1 MSRYNYN
8 CAVEIYYIIDNQV
21 GNKVYISIYGMK
33 ITDVLDQEN
42 IDKLLAQIDREYQE
56 WFDYVVNKRNQYR
69 DRVIRWNKQAK
80 DPNKININMIANA
93 EDVLIASSYTD
104 WLTVNFASADGWVS
118 ADKADNLNYMA
129 EFDNSDQDY
138 QQLYYQKEQDRY
150 FFWVG
155 IRYRYGWDD
164 VKKMPKFMVIN
175 PLSWIPDPIPTQ
187 MGSFDGSWYR
197 FHWFEF
203 TTSIVDLIADWSYD
217 KEQLDKVVW
226 AYFSPETQQ
235 NWVAYASA
243 YNYVMPTCCDDLKTN
258 FSLDVYHHFTN
269 FDGKKYVVTLTNA
282 RRTVL
287 RIKELKPVLEEEKK
301 NPNMIE
307 FPIVLNYWKPRRN
320 DPFGESICDK
330 LDDKQIAKTILFN
343 LNIIKAK
350 KEALGWDFIWNSR
363 LIKNKDDIL
372 KPTTNG
378 RNIFVDTM
386 ENLQNVGMELPRS
399 QIKADSINM
408 ITALE
413 NEAMHD
419 TNIDSL
425 QQGIVSGGRTTAT
438 ESQIAQAN
446 SNIIWLLNN
455 KINAWGD
462 KRFWFERWKGYQE
475 NFSEVDEKSVVIVSN
490 FEIKSFPIKK
500 DDFFT
505 KQMPHIIL
513 WTKADLQSKNE
524 KEQIFRDK
532 YLWMVLNNPTT
543 PDVSKRI
550 AQRMCFRCNWKTP
563 NEINVL
569 VPLENDETVAINFV
583 DMLNLNQV
591 PKSLFQYPKEYL
603 RTFWVYFQKAENTK
617 AKDVVLQALRNA
629 MVRLPLQ
636 QQVNPQFT
644 EMANSSSNIAMS
656 QAMQNA
662 DKTITS
668 RQDLIP
674 WQWSATAASII

>member
-1 MSRYNYN
+1 
-8 CAVEIYYIIDNQV
+8 
-21 GNKVYISIYGMK
+21 MK
-33 ITDVLDQEN
+33 ISDVLSQEDR
-42 IDKLLAQIDREYQE
+42 DKLLAQIDREYQE

-104 WLTVNFASADGWVS
+104 WLTVNFASADGRMS
-118 ADKADNLNYMA
+118 ADKADNLNYLA
-129 EFDNSDQDY
+129 EFDNEDQEY
-138 QQLYYQKEQDRY
+138 QQMYYQKEQDRY

-175 PLSWIPDPIPTQ
+175 PLSWIPDPIPSQTWA
-187 MGSFDGSWYR
+187 FDGSGYR

-203 TTSIVDLIADWSYD
+203 TTTIMDLIADGSYD
-217 KEQLDKVVW
+217 KEQLDTVVW
-226 AYFSPETQQ
+226 SYFSPETQQ

-269 FDGKKYVVTLTNA
+269 FNGKKYIVTLTNW

-287 RIKELKPVLEEEKK
+287 RIKEIEPVLKEEKK
-301 NPNMIE
+301 NPSMIQ
-307 FPIVLNYWKPRRN
+307 FPIILNYWKPRRN

-350 KEALGWDFIWNSR
+350 KEALWWDFIWNSR
-363 LIKNKDDIL
+363 LIKNREDIL

-378 RNIFVDTM
+378 RNIFVDTV
-386 ENLQNVGMELPRS
+386 EPLSNVGMELPRS

-408 ITALE
+408 ISALE

-425 QQGIVSGGRTTAT
+425 QQGIVSGWRTTAT

-455 KINAWGD
+455 KVNAWGD
-462 KRFWFERWKGYQE
+462 KRFWFEWWKGYQE
-475 NFSEVDEKSVVIVSN
+475 NFSEVDEKSAVIISN
-490 FEIKSFPIKK
+490 FEVKSLTLKK

-505 KQMPHIIL
+505 RNIPHIIL
-513 WTKADLQSKNE
+513 ATKADLQSKNE
-524 KEQIFRDK
+524 KEQIFWDK
-532 YLWMVLNNPTT
+532 YLWMMLNNPST

-550 AQRMCFRCNWKTP
+550 AQRMCYRCNGKTP

-569 VPLENDETVAINFV
+569 VPLENDETVAMQFV
-583 DMLNLNQV
+583 DMINLNIV
-591 PKSLFQYPKEYL
+591 PQSMFKYPREYL

-617 AKDVVLQALRNA
+617 AKDVVLQAIRNA
-629 MVRLPLQ
+629 MVNMPLQ
-636 QQVNPQFT
+636 QAQNPQFT

-656 QAMQNA
+656 QAMQKA
-662 DKTITS
+662 DKTVTS

-674 WQWSATAASII
+674 WQWSATASSII

>member
-1 MSRYNYN
+1 
-8 CAVEIYYIIDNQV
+8 
-21 GNKVYISIYGMK
+21 MK
-33 ITDVLDQEN
+33 ISDVLSQDDR
-42 IDKLLAQIDREYQE
+42 DKLLAQIDREYQA

-69 DRVIRWNKQAK
+69 DRVIRWDKQAK
-80 DPNKININMIANA
+80 DPNKININMVANA
-93 EDVLIASSYTD
+93 IDTLIASSYTD
-104 WLTVNFASADGWVS
+104 WLTVNFASADGWMS

-129 EFDNSDQDY
+129 EFDNNDQDY

-175 PLSWIPDPIPTQ
+175 PLSWIPDPIPSQTWA
-187 MGSFDGSWYR
+187 FDWSGYR

-203 TTSIVDLIADWSYD
+203 TTTIMDLIADGSYD
-217 KEQLDKVVW
+217 KEALDTLVW
-226 AYFSPETQQ
+226 GYFSPETQQ

-243 YNYVMPTCCDDLKTN
+243 YNYVMPTTCDELKTN

-269 FDGKKYVVTLTNA
+269 FNDKKYVVTLANWRKTPI
-282 RRTVL
+282 
-287 RIKELKPVLEEEKK
+287 RIKELEPVLKEEKK
-301 NPNMIE
+301 NPTMIQ
-307 FPIVLNYWKPRRN
+307 FPIILNYWKPRRN
-320 DPFGESICDK
+320 DPFGESVCDK

-350 KEALGWDFIWNSR
+350 KEALGGDFIWNSR
-363 LIKNKDDIL
+363 LIKNREDIL

-378 RNIFVDTM
+378 RNIFVDTV
-386 ENLQNVGMELPRS
+386 EPLGNVGMELPRS

-455 KINAWGD
+455 KVNAWGD

-475 NFSEVDEKSVVIVSN
+475 NFSEVDEKKAVIVSN
-490 FEIKSFPIKK
+490 FEVKSLTLKK
-500 DDFFT
+500 DEFFT
-505 KQMPHIIL
+505 RNIPHIIL
-513 WTKADLQSKNE
+513 ATKADLQSKNE
-524 KEQIFRDK
+524 KEQIFWDK
-532 YLWMVLNNPTT
+532 YLWMMLNNPST
-543 PDVSKRI
+543 PEVSKRI
-550 AQRMCFRCNWKTP
+550 AQRMCYRCNGKTP

-569 VPLENDETVAINFV
+569 VPLENDETVALQFV
-583 DMLNLNQV
+583 DMLNLDVV
-591 PKSLFQYPKEYL
+591 PQSLFKYPREYL

-617 AKDVVLQALRNA
+617 AKEVVLMAIRNA
-629 MVRLPLQ
+629 MVNMPLQ
-636 QQVNPQFT
+636 QAQNPQFA

-656 QAMQNA
+656 QAMQSA
-662 DKTITS
+662 DKNIVS

-674 WQWSATAASII
+674 WQWSATASSII

>member
-1 MSRYNYN
+1 
-8 CAVEIYYIIDNQV
+8 
-21 GNKVYISIYGMK
+21 MK
-33 ITDVLDQEN
+33 ISDVLSQEDR
-42 IDKLLAQIDREYQE
+42 DKLLAQIDREYQS

-69 DRVIRWNKQAK
+69 DRVIRWDKQAK
-80 DPNKININMIANA
+80 DPNKININMVANA
-93 EDVLIASSYTD
+93 IDTLIASSYTD
-104 WLTVNFASADGWVS
+104 WLTVNFASADGWMS

-129 EFDNSDQDY
+129 EFDNNEQDY

-150 FFWVG
+150 FFWVW

-164 VKKMPKFMVIN
+164 VRKMPKFMVIN
-175 PLSWIPDPIPTQ
+175 PLSWIPDPIPSQTWA
-187 MGSFDGSWYR
+187 FDGTWYR
-197 FHWFEF
+197 FHGFEF
-203 TTSIVDLIADWSYD
+203 TTTMMDLIADGSYD
-217 KEQLDKVVW
+217 KEQLDTVVW
-226 AYFSPETQQ
+226 QYFSPETQQ

-243 YNYVMPTCCDDLKTN
+243 YNYVIPTCCDELKTN

-282 RRTVL
+282 RKTVL
-287 RIKELKPVLEEEKK
+287 RIKELEPILDEEQK

-307 FPIVLNYWKPRRN
+307 FPIILNYWKPRRN
-320 DPFGESICDK
+320 DPFGESVCDK

-350 KEALGWDFIWNSR
+350 KEALGGDFIWNSR
-363 LIKNKDDIL
+363 LIKNRDDIL

-408 ITALE
+408 ISALE

-455 KINAWGD
+455 KVNAWGD
-462 KRFWFERWKGYQE
+462 KRFWFEWWKWYQE
-475 NFSEVDEKSVVIVSN
+475 NFSEVDEKKAVIVSN
-490 FEIKSFPIKK
+490 FEIKSLTLKK

-505 KQMPHIIL
+505 KQIPHIIL

-532 YLWMVLNNPTT
+532 YLWMMLNNPST

-550 AQRMCFRCNWKTP
+550 AQRMCYRCNGKTP

-569 VPLENDETVAINFV
+569 VPLENDETVAMEFV
-583 DMLNLNQV
+583 NMLNLNHV
-591 PKSLFQYPKEYL
+591 PHSIFQYPKEYL

-617 AKDVVLQALRNA
+617 AKEVVLQAIRNA
-629 MVRLPLQ
+629 MVNMPLAQ
-636 QQVNPQFT
+636 TPNPQFT

-656 QAMQNA
+656 QAMQSA
-662 DKTITS
+662 DKNIVS

-674 WQWSATAASII
+674 WQWSATASSII

>member
-1 MSRYNYN
+1 MG
-8 CAVEIYYIIDNQV
+8 EIKFIFPLFY
-21 GNKVYISIYGMK
+21 MK
-33 ITDVLDQEN
+33 INEILNQEDL
-42 IDKLLAQIDREYQE
+42 DKLLTQIDREYQE
-56 WFDYVVNKRNQYR
+56 GFNYVVNKRNQYR
-69 DRVIRWNKQAK
+69 DRVIRWNKQSK
-80 DPNKININMIANA
+80 DINKININMIANA
-93 EDVLIASSYTD
+93 TDTLIASSYTD
-104 WLTVNFASADGWVS
+104 WLTVNFASADWWVS

-129 EFDNSDQDY
+129 EFDNNEQDY

-150 FFWVG
+150 FFWVW

-164 VKKMPKFMVIN
+164 VRKMPKFLVIN
-175 PLSWIPDPIPTQ
+175 PLSWIPDPIPSQ
-187 MGSFDGSWYR
+187 LGNFDGSWYR

-203 TTSIVDLIADWSYD
+203 TTSIMDLMADESYD
-217 KEQLDKVVW
+217 REQLDKVVGS
-226 AYFSPETQQ
+226 YFSPENKQ
-235 NWVAYASA
+235 NWVAYAAA
-243 YNYVMPTCCDDLKTN
+243 YNYVMPSSCDDLKTN

-269 FDGKKYVVTLTNA
+269 FNGKKYIITLTNA

-287 RIKELKPVLEEEKK
+287 RVKELKPILEEEKK

-307 FPIVLNYWKPRRN
+307 FPIILNYRKPRRN

-350 KEALGWDFIWNSR
+350 KEALWGDFIWNSR

-372 KPTTNG
+372 KPTTNW
-378 RNIFVDTM
+378 RNIFVDTV
-386 ENLQNVGMELPRS
+386 ENLQNVGMEIPRS

-408 ITALE
+408 IQALD
-413 NEAMHD
+413 NEAMLD
-419 TNIDSL
+419 TNIDTL
-425 QQGIVSGGRTTAT
+425 QQGIVSWGRTTAT

-446 SNIIWLLNN
+446 SNIIGLLNN
-455 KINAWGD
+455 KINAWWD
-462 KRFWFERWKGYQE
+462 KRFWFEWWKGYQE
-475 NFSEVDEKSVVIVSN
+475 NFSSVDKKSVVLVSN
-490 FEIKSFPIKK
+490 FEIKSFELGK

-505 KQMPHIIL
+505 KQIPHIIL

-532 YLWMVLNNPTT
+532 YLWMVLNNPSV

-569 VPLENDETVAINFV
+569 VPLENDETVALGFV
-583 DMLNLNQV
+583 EMVNMWEV
-591 PKSLFQYPKEYL
+591 PHSIFSYPKEYL
-603 RTFWVYFQKAENTK
+603 RTFWVYIQKAENNK
-617 AKDVVLQALRNA
+617 AKDVVLQALRRA
-629 MVRLPLQ
+629 MINLPLQ
-636 QQVNPQFT
+636 SSVNPAFT

-656 QAMQNA
+656 QAMQWA
-662 DKTITS
+662 DKKITS

-674 WQWSATAASII
+674 WQWSATASSII

>member
-1 MSRYNYN
+1 
-8 CAVEIYYIIDNQV
+8 V

-129 EFDNSDQDY
+129 EFDNNDQDY

-269 FDGKKYVVTLTNA
+269 FDGKKYIVTLTNA

-307 FPIVLNYWKPRRN
+307 FPIILNYWKPRRN

-350 KEALGWDFIWNSR
+350 KEALGGDFIWNSR

-386 ENLQNVGMELPRS
+386 ENLSNVGMELPRS

-475 NFSEVDEKSVVIVSN
+475 NFSEIDEKSVVIVSN
-490 FEIKSFPIKK
+490 FEVKSFPIKK

-569 VPLENDETVAINFV
+569 VPMENDETVAINFV
-583 DMLNLNQV
+583 EMLNLNQV
-591 PKSLFQYPKEYL
+591 PKSMFQYPKEYL

-636 QQVNPQFT
+636 QQAVNPAFT

-656 QAMQNA
+656 QAMQSA
-662 DKTITS
+662 DKNITS

-674 WQWSATAASII
+674 WQSSATAASII

>member
-1 MSRYNYN
+1 
-8 CAVEIYYIIDNQV
+8 
-21 GNKVYISIYGMK
+21 MK
-33 ITDVLDQEN
+33 ISDVLSQEDR
-42 IDKLLAQIDREYQE
+42 DKLLAQIDMEYQQ
-56 WFDYVVNKRNQYR
+56 WYDYVVNKRNQYR

-93 EDVLIASSYTD
+93 IDTLIASSYTD
-104 WLTVNFASADGWVS
+104 WLTVNFASADGWMS

-129 EFDNSDQDY
+129 EFDNNDQDY

-150 FFWVG
+150 FFGVW

-175 PLSWIPDPIPTQ
+175 PLSWIPDPIPSQTWA
-187 MGSFDGSWYR
+187 FDGSWYR
-197 FHWFEF
+197 YHWFEF
-203 TTSIVDLIADWSYD
+203 TTTIMDLIADGSYD
-217 KEQLDKVVW
+217 KEQLDKIVW
-226 AYFSPETQQ
+226 GYFSPDKMQDW
-235 NWVAYASA
+235 NAYATA

-269 FDGKKYVVTLTNA
+269 FDGKKYVVSLANDRKTLI
-282 RRTVL
+282 
-287 RIKELKPVLEEEKK
+287 RIKELEPVLKEEKK
-301 NPNMIE
+301 NPNMIN
-307 FPIVLNYWKPRRN
+307 FPIILNYWKPRRN
-320 DPFGESICDK
+320 DPFGESVCDK

-378 RNIFVDTM
+378 RNIFVDTQ
-386 ENLQNVGMELPRS
+386 ENLQNVWMELPRS

-408 ITALE
+408 ITSLE

-446 SNIIWLLNN
+446 SNIIGLLNN
-455 KINAWGD
+455 KVNAWGD

-475 NFSEVDEKSVVIVSN
+475 NFSEVDEKNGVIVSN
-490 FEIKSFPIKK
+490 FETKSFTLSK

-505 KQMPHIIL
+505 KQIPHIIL
-513 WTKADLQSKNE
+513 STRADLQSKNE
-524 KEQIFRDK
+524 KEQIFWDK
-532 YLWMVLNNPTT
+532 YLGMMLNNPDT
-543 PDVSKRI
+543 PPVSKRI
-550 AQRMCFRCNWKTP
+550 AQRMCYRCNWKTP

-569 VPLENDETVAINFV
+569 VPLENDETVAMQFV
-583 DMLNLNQV
+583 DMINLDVV
-591 PKSLFQYPKEYL
+591 PKSLFKYPKEYL
-603 RTFWVYFQKAENTK
+603 RTFWVYFQKAEKTK
-617 AKDVVLQALRNA
+617 AKDVVLQAIRNA
-629 MVRLPLQ
+629 MVNMPLQ
-636 QQVNPQFT
+636 QLQSPQFT

-656 QAMQNA
+656 QAMQSA
-662 DKTITS
+662 DKNIVS

-674 WQWSATAASII
+674 WQWSATTASII

>member
-1 MSRYNYN
+1 MG
-8 CAVEIYYIIDNQV
+8 EIKFIFPLFY
-21 GNKVYISIYGMK
+21 MK
-33 ITDVLDQEN
+33 INEILNQEDL
-42 IDKLLAQIDREYQE
+42 DKLLTQIDREYQE
-56 WFDYVVNKRNQYR
+56 GFNYVVNKRNQYR
-69 DRVIRWNKQAK
+69 DRVIRWNKQSK
-80 DPNKININMIANA
+80 DINKININMIANA
-93 EDVLIASSYTD
+93 TDTLIASSYTD
-104 WLTVNFASADGWVS
+104 WLTVNFASADWWVS

-129 EFDNSDQDY
+129 EFDNNEQDY

-150 FFWVG
+150 FFWVW

-164 VKKMPKFMVIN
+164 VRKMPKFLVIN
-175 PLSWIPDPIPTQ
+175 PLSWIPDPIPSQ
-187 MGSFDGSWYR
+187 LGNFDGSWYR

-203 TTSIVDLIADWSYD
+203 TTSIMDLMADESYD
-217 KEQLDKVVW
+217 REQLDKVVGS
-226 AYFSPETQQ
+226 YFSPENQQ
-235 NWVAYASA
+235 NWVAYAAA
-243 YNYVMPTCCDDLKTN
+243 YNYVMPSSCDDLKTN

-269 FDGKKYVVTLTNA
+269 FNGKKYIITLTNA

-287 RIKELKPVLEEEKK
+287 RVKELKPILEEEKK

-307 FPIVLNYWKPRRN
+307 FPIILNYRKPRRN

-350 KEALGWDFIWNSR
+350 KEALWGDFIWNSR

-372 KPTTNG
+372 KPTTNW
-378 RNIFVDTM
+378 RNIFVDTV
-386 ENLQNVGMELPRS
+386 ENLQNVGMEIPRS

-408 ITALE
+408 IQALD
-413 NEAMHD
+413 NEAMLD
-419 TNIDSL
+419 TNIDTL
-425 QQGIVSGGRTTAT
+425 QQGIVSGWRTTAT

-462 KRFWFERWKGYQE
+462 KRFWFEWWKGYQE
-475 NFSEVDEKSVVIVSN
+475 NFSSVDKKSVVLVSN
-490 FEIKSFPIKK
+490 FEIKSFELGK

-505 KQMPHIIL
+505 RQIPHIIL

-532 YLWMVLNNPTT
+532 YLWMVLNNPSV

-569 VPLENDETVAINFV
+569 VPLENDETVALGFV
-583 DMLNLNQV
+583 EMVNMWEV
-591 PKSLFQYPKEYL
+591 PHSIFSYPKEYL
-603 RTFWVYFQKAENTK
+603 RTFWVYLQKAENNK
-617 AKDVVLQALRNA
+617 AKDVVLQALRRA
-629 MVRLPLQ
+629 MINLPLQ
-636 QQVNPQFT
+636 SSVNPAFT

-656 QAMQNA
+656 QAMQWA
-662 DKTITS
+662 DKKITS

-674 WQWSATAASII
+674 WQWSATASSII

>member
-1 MSRYNYN
+1 
-8 CAVEIYYIIDNQV
+8 
-21 GNKVYISIYGMK
+21 MK
-33 ITDVLDQEN
+33 ISDVLSQEDR
-42 IDKLLAQIDREYQE
+42 DKLLAQIDMEYQS
-56 WFDYVVNKRNQYR
+56 WYDYVVNKRNQYR
-69 DRVIRWNKQAK
+69 DRVIRWDKQAK
-80 DPNKININMIANA
+80 DPNKININMVANA
-93 EDVLIASSYTD
+93 IDTLIASSYTD
-104 WLTVNFASADGWVS
+104 WLTVNFASADGWMS

-129 EFDNSDQDY
+129 EFDNNDQDY

-150 FFWVG
+150 FFGVW

-175 PLSWIPDPIPTQ
+175 PLSWIPDPIPSQTWA
-187 MGSFDGSWYR
+187 FDGSGYR

-203 TTSIVDLIADWSYD
+203 TTTIMDLIADGSYD
-217 KEQLDKVVW
+217 KEVLDTLVGG
-226 AYFSPETQQ
+226 YFSPDTMQDW
-235 NWVAYASA
+235 NAYATA
-243 YNYVMPTCCDDLKTN
+243 YNYVMPTCCDELKTN

-269 FDGKKYVVTLTNA
+269 FNGKKYVVTLANSRKTPI
-282 RRTVL
+282 
-287 RIKELKPVLEEEKK
+287 RIMELKPVLKEEKK
-301 NPNMIE
+301 NENMIE
-307 FPIVLNYWKPRRN
+307 FPIILNYWKPRRN
-320 DPFGESICDK
+320 DPFGESVCDK

-350 KEALGWDFIWNSR
+350 KEALGGDFIWNSR
-363 LIKNKDDIL
+363 LIKNREDIL

-378 RNIFVDTM
+378 RNIFVDTQ
-386 ENLQNVGMELPRS
+386 ESLSNVGMELPRS

-446 SNIIWLLNN
+446 SNIIGLLNN
-455 KINAWGD
+455 KVNAWGD
-462 KRFWFERWKGYQE
+462 KRFWFEWWKGYQE
-475 NFSEVDEKSVVIVSN
+475 NFSEVDEKNAVIVSN
-490 FEIKSFPIKK
+490 FEIKSLTLKK

-505 KQMPHIIL
+505 RNIPHIIL
-513 WTKADLQSKNE
+513 ATKADLQSKNE
-524 KEQIFRDK
+524 KEQIFWDK
-532 YLWMVLNNPTT
+532 YLWMMLNNPST

-550 AQRMCFRCNWKTP
+550 AQRMCYRCNGKTP

-569 VPLENDETVAINFV
+569 VPLENDETVALQFV
-583 DMLNLNQV
+583 DMLNLDIV
-591 PKSLFQYPKEYL
+591 PKSLFKYPKEYL

-617 AKDVVLQALRNA
+617 AKDVVLQAIRNA
-629 MVRLPLQ
+629 MVNMPLQ
-636 QQVNPQFT
+636 QMQSPQFT

-656 QAMQNA
+656 QAMQSA
-662 DKTITS
+662 DKNIVS

>member
-1 MSRYNYN
+1 MG
-8 CAVEIYYIIDNQV
+8 EIKFIFPLFY
-21 GNKVYISIYGMK
+21 MK
-33 ITDVLDQEN
+33 INEILNQEDL
-42 IDKLLAQIDREYQE
+42 DKLLTQIDREYQE
-56 WFDYVVNKRNQYR
+56 GFNYVVNKRNQYR
-69 DRVIRWNKQAK
+69 DRVIRWNKQSK
-80 DPNKININMIANA
+80 DINKININMIANA
-93 EDVLIASSYTD
+93 TDTLIASSYTD
-104 WLTVNFASADGWVS
+104 WLTVNFASADWWVS

-129 EFDNSDQDY
+129 EFDNNEQDY

-150 FFWVG
+150 FFWVW

-164 VKKMPKFMVIN
+164 VRKMPKFLVIN
-175 PLSWIPDPIPTQ
+175 PLSWIPDPIPSQ
-187 MGSFDGSWYR
+187 LGNFDGSWYR

-203 TTSIVDLIADWSYD
+203 TTSIMDLMADESYD
-217 KEQLDKVVW
+217 REQLDKVVGS
-226 AYFSPETQQ
+226 YFSPENQQ
-235 NWVAYASA
+235 NWVAYAAA
-243 YNYVMPTCCDDLKTN
+243 YNYVMPSSCDDLKTN

-269 FDGKKYVVTLTNA
+269 FNGKKYIITLTNA

-287 RIKELKPVLEEEKK
+287 RVKELKPILDEEKK

-307 FPIVLNYWKPRRN
+307 FPIILNYRKPRRN

-350 KEALGWDFIWNSR
+350 KEALWGDFIWNSR

-372 KPTTNG
+372 KPTTNW
-378 RNIFVDTM
+378 RNIFVDTV
-386 ENLQNVGMELPRS
+386 ENLQNVGMEIPRS

-408 ITALE
+408 IQALD
-413 NEAMHD
+413 NEAMLD
-419 TNIDSL
+419 TNIDTL
-425 QQGIVSGGRTTAT
+425 QQGIVSGWRTTAT

-446 SNIIWLLNN
+446 SNIIGLLNN

-462 KRFWFERWKGYQE
+462 KRFWFEWWKGYQE
-475 NFSEVDEKSVVIVSN
+475 NFSSVDKKSVVLVSN
-490 FEIKSFPIKK
+490 FEIKSFELGK

-505 KQMPHIIL
+505 KQIPHIIL

-532 YLWMVLNNPTT
+532 YLWMVLNNPSV

-569 VPLENDETVAINFV
+569 VPLENDETVALGFV
-583 DMLNLNQV
+583 EMVNMWEV
-591 PKSLFQYPKEYL
+591 PHSIFSYPKEYL
-603 RTFWVYFQKAENTK
+603 RTFWVYLQKAENNK
-617 AKDVVLQALRNA
+617 AKDVVLQALRRA
-629 MVRLPLQ
+629 MINLPLQ
-636 QQVNPQFT
+636 SSVNPAFT

-656 QAMQNA
+656 QAMQWA
-662 DKTITS
+662 DKKITS

-674 WQWSATAASII
+674 WQWSATASSII

>member
-1 MSRYNYN
+1 
-8 CAVEIYYIIDNQV
+8 
-21 GNKVYISIYGMK
+21 MK
-33 ITDVLDQEN
+33 ISDVLSQEDR
-42 IDKLLAQIDREYQE
+42 DKLLAQIDMEYQQ
-56 WFDYVVNKRNQYR
+56 WYDYVVNKRNQYR

-93 EDVLIASSYTD
+93 IDTLIASSYTD
-104 WLTVNFASADGWVS
+104 WLTVNFASADGWMS

-129 EFDNSDQDY
+129 EFDNNDQDY

-150 FFWVG
+150 FFGVW

-175 PLSWIPDPIPTQ
+175 PLSWIPDPIPSQTWA
-187 MGSFDGSWYR
+187 FDGSWYR
-197 FHWFEF
+197 YHWFEF
-203 TTSIVDLIADWSYD
+203 TTTIMDLIADGSYD
-217 KEQLDKVVW
+217 KEQLDKIVW
-226 AYFSPETQQ
+226 GYFSPDKMQDW
-235 NWVAYASA
+235 NAYATA

-258 FSLDVYHHFTN
+258 FSLWVYHHFTN
-269 FDGKKYVVTLTNA
+269 FDGKKYVVSLANDRKTLI
-282 RRTVL
+282 
-287 RIKELKPVLEEEKK
+287 RIKELEPVLKEEKK
-301 NPNMIE
+301 NPNMIN
-307 FPIVLNYWKPRRN
+307 FPIILNYWKPRRN
-320 DPFGESICDK
+320 DPFGESVCDK

-378 RNIFVDTM
+378 RNIFVDTQ
-386 ENLQNVGMELPRS
+386 ENLQNVWMELPRS

-408 ITALE
+408 ITSLE

-446 SNIIWLLNN
+446 SNIIGLLNN
-455 KINAWGD
+455 KVNAWGD

-475 NFSEVDEKSVVIVSN
+475 NFSEIDEKNWVIVSN
-490 FEIKSFPIKK
+490 FETRSFTLSK

-505 KQMPHIIL
+505 KQIPHIIL
-513 WTKADLQSKNE
+513 STRADLQSKNE
-524 KEQIFRDK
+524 KEQIFWDK
-532 YLWMVLNNPTT
+532 YLGMMLNNPDT
-543 PDVSKRI
+543 PPVSKRI
-550 AQRMCFRCNWKTP
+550 AQRMCYRCNWKTP

-569 VPLENDETVAINFV
+569 VPLENDETVAMQFV
-583 DMLNLNQV
+583 DMINLDVV
-591 PKSLFQYPKEYL
+591 PKSLFKYPKEYL
-603 RTFWVYFQKAENTK
+603 RTFWVYFQKAEKTK
-617 AKDVVLQALRNA
+617 AKDVVLQAIRNA
-629 MVRLPLQ
+629 MVNMPLQ
-636 QQVNPQFT
+636 QVQSPQFT

-656 QAMQNA
+656 QAMQSA
-662 DKTITS
+662 DKNIVS

-674 WQWSATAASII
+674 WQWSATTASII

>member
-1 MSRYNYN
+1 
-8 CAVEIYYIIDNQV
+8 
-21 GNKVYISIYGMK
+21 MK
-33 ITDVLDQEN
+33 ISDVLSQEDR
-42 IDKLLAQIDREYQE
+42 DKLLAQIDMEYQQ
-56 WFDYVVNKRNQYR
+56 WYDYVVNKRNQYR

-93 EDVLIASSYTD
+93 IDTLIASSYTD
-104 WLTVNFASADGWVS
+104 WLTVNFASADGWMS

-129 EFDNSDQDY
+129 EFDNNDQDY

-150 FFWVG
+150 FFGVW

-175 PLSWIPDPIPTQ
+175 PLSWIPDPIPSQTWA
-187 MGSFDGSWYR
+187 FDGSWYR
-197 FHWFEF
+197 YHWFEF
-203 TTSIVDLIADWSYD
+203 TTTIMDLIADGSYD
-217 KEQLDKVVW
+217 KEQLDKIVW
-226 AYFSPETQQ
+226 GYFSPDKMQDW
-235 NWVAYASA
+235 NAYATA

-258 FSLDVYHHFTN
+258 FSLWVYHHFTN
-269 FDGKKYVVTLTNA
+269 FDGKKYVVSLANDRKTLI
-282 RRTVL
+282 
-287 RIKELKPVLEEEKK
+287 RIKELEPVLKEEKK
-301 NPNMIE
+301 NPNMIN
-307 FPIVLNYWKPRRN
+307 FPIILNYWKPRRN
-320 DPFGESICDK
+320 DPFGESVCDK

-378 RNIFVDTM
+378 RNIFVDTQ
-386 ENLQNVGMELPRS
+386 ENLQNVWMELPRS

-408 ITALE
+408 ITSLE

-446 SNIIWLLNN
+446 SNIIGLLNN
-455 KINAWGD
+455 KVNAWGD

-475 NFSEVDEKSVVIVSN
+475 NFSEIDEKNGVIVSN
-490 FEIKSFPIKK
+490 FETKSFTLSK

-505 KQMPHIIL
+505 KQIPHIIL
-513 WTKADLQSKNE
+513 STRADLQSKNE
-524 KEQIFRDK
+524 KEQIFWDK
-532 YLWMVLNNPTT
+532 YLGMMLNNPDT
-543 PDVSKRI
+543 PPVSKRI
-550 AQRMCFRCNWKTP
+550 AQRMCYRCNWKTP

-569 VPLENDETVAINFV
+569 VPLENDETVAMQFV
-583 DMLNLNQV
+583 DMINLDVV
-591 PKSLFQYPKEYL
+591 PKSLFKYPKEYL
-603 RTFWVYFQKAENTK
+603 RTFWVYFQKAEKTK
-617 AKDVVLQALRNA
+617 AKDVVLQAIRNA
-629 MVRLPLQ
+629 MVNMPLQ
-636 QQVNPQFT
+636 QVQSPQFT

-656 QAMQNA
+656 QAMQSA
-662 DKTITS
+662 DKNIVS

>member
-1 MSRYNYN
+1 M
-8 CAVEIYYIIDNQV
+8 

-350 KEALGWDFIWNSR
+350 KEALWWDFIWNSR

-446 SNIIWLLNN
+446 SNIIGLLNN

-524 KEQIFRDK
+524 KEQIFWDK
-532 YLWMVLNNPTT
+532 YLWMVLNNPST

-583 DMLNLNQV
+583 EMLNLNQV
-591 PKSLFQYPKEYL
+591 PKSMFQYPKEYL

-656 QAMQNA
+656 QAMQSA
-662 DKTITS
+662 DKQITS

>member
-1 MSRYNYN
+1 MK
-8 CAVEIYYIIDNQV
+8 DNNMCLLSFLSLYSQLC
-21 GNKVYISIYGMK
+21 MK
-33 ITDVLDQEN
+33 ITEVLSQEDQ
-42 IDKLLAQIDREYQE
+42 DKLLAQIDREYQE
-56 WFDYVVNKRNQYR
+56 GFNYVVNKRNQYR
-69 DRVIRWNKQAK
+69 DRVIRWNKQSK
-80 DPNKININMIANA
+80 DINKININMIANA
-93 EDVLIASSYTD
+93 TDTLIASSYTD

-129 EFDNSDQDY
+129 EFDNNEEDY

-150 FFWVG
+150 FFGVW

-164 VKKMPKFMVIN
+164 VRKMPKFLVIN
-175 PLSWIPDPIPTQ
+175 PLSWIPDPLPSQ
-187 MGSFDGSWYR
+187 LGNFDGSWYR

-203 TTSIVDLIADWSYD
+203 TTTIMDLMADDSYD
-217 KEQLDKVVW
+217 REQLDKCVGS
-226 AYFSPETQQ
+226 YFSPENQQ
-235 NWVAYASA
+235 NWVAYAAA
-243 YNYVMPTCCDDLKTN
+243 YNYVVPSSCNDLKTN

-269 FDGKKYVVTLTNA
+269 FNGKKYIVTLTNA
-282 RRTVL
+282 RRLVL
-287 RIKELKPVLEEEKK
+287 RIKELKPILKEEKE

-307 FPIVLNYWKPRRN
+307 FPIILNYWKPRRN

-350 KEALGWDFIWNSR
+350 KEALGGDFIWNSR

-378 RNIFVDTM
+378 RNIFVDTV
-386 ENLQNVGMELPRS
+386 ENLSNVGMEIPRS

-408 ITALE
+408 IQALD
-413 NEAMHD
+413 NEAMLD
-419 TNIDSL
+419 TNIDTL

-446 SNIIWLLNN
+446 SNIIGLLNN
-455 KINAWGD
+455 KINAWWD
-462 KRFWFERWKGYQE
+462 KRFRFEWWKGYQE
-475 NFSEVDEKSVVIVSN
+475 NFSKADKKSVVLVSN
-490 FEIKSFPIKK
+490 FEIKSFELGK

-505 KQMPHIIL
+505 KQIPHIIL

-532 YLWMVLNNPTT
+532 YLWMVLNNPSV

-569 VPLENDETVAINFV
+569 VPLENDETVALGFV
-583 DMLNLNQV
+583 EMVNMWEV
-591 PKSLFQYPKEYL
+591 PRSIFSYPKEYL
-603 RTFWVYFQKAENTK
+603 RTFWVYIQKAENNK
-617 AKDVVLQALRNA
+617 AKDVVLQALRRA
-629 MVRLPLQ
+629 MINLPLQ
-636 QQVNPQFT
+636 SAVNPAFT

-656 QAMQNA
+656 QAMQWA
-662 DKTITS
+662 DKKITS

-674 WQWSATAASII
+674 WQWSATASSII

>member
-1 MSRYNYN
+1 
-8 CAVEIYYIIDNQV
+8 
-21 GNKVYISIYGMK
+21 MK
-33 ITDVLDQEN
+33 ISDVLSQEDR
-42 IDKLLAQIDREYQE
+42 DKLLAQIDMEYQQ
-56 WFDYVVNKRNQYR
+56 WYDYVVNKRNQYR

-93 EDVLIASSYTD
+93 IDTLIASSYTD
-104 WLTVNFASADGWVS
+104 WLTVNFASADGWMS

-129 EFDNSDQDY
+129 EFDNNDQDY

-150 FFWVG
+150 FFGVW

-175 PLSWIPDPIPTQ
+175 PLSWIPDPIPSQTWA
-187 MGSFDGSWYR
+187 FDGSWYR
-197 FHWFEF
+197 YHWFEF
-203 TTSIVDLIADWSYD
+203 TTTIMDLIADGSYD
-217 KEQLDKVVW
+217 KEQLDKIVGG
-226 AYFSPETQQ
+226 YFSPDKMQDW
-235 NWVAYASA
+235 NAYATA

-258 FSLDVYHHFTN
+258 FSLWVYHHFTN
-269 FDGKKYVVTLTNA
+269 FDGKKYVVSLANDRKTLI
-282 RRTVL
+282 
-287 RIKELKPVLEEEKK
+287 RIKELEPVLKEEKK
-301 NPNMIE
+301 NPNMIN
-307 FPIVLNYWKPRRN
+307 FPIILNYWKPRRN
-320 DPFGESICDK
+320 DPFGESVCDK

-378 RNIFVDTM
+378 RNIFVDTQ
-386 ENLQNVGMELPRS
+386 ENLQNVWMELPRS

-408 ITALE
+408 ITSLE

-446 SNIIWLLNN
+446 SNIIGLLNN
-455 KINAWGD
+455 KVNAWGD

-475 NFSEVDEKSVVIVSN
+475 NFSEIDEKNGVIVSN
-490 FEIKSFPIKK
+490 FETKSFTLSK

-505 KQMPHIIL
+505 KQIPHIIL
-513 WTKADLQSKNE
+513 STRADLQSKNE
-524 KEQIFRDK
+524 KEQIFWDK
-532 YLWMVLNNPTT
+532 YLGMMLNNPDT
-543 PDVSKRI
+543 PPVSKRI
-550 AQRMCFRCNWKTP
+550 AQIMCYRCNWKTP

-569 VPLENDETVAINFV
+569 VPLENDETVAMQFV
-583 DMLNLNQV
+583 DMINLDVV
-591 PKSLFQYPKEYL
+591 PKSLFKYPKEYL
-603 RTFWVYFQKAENTK
+603 RTFWVYFQKAEKTK
-617 AKDVVLQALRNA
+617 AKDVVLQAIRNA
-629 MVRLPLQ
+629 MVNMPLQ
-636 QQVNPQFT
+636 QVQSPQFT

-656 QAMQNA
+656 QAMQSA
-662 DKTITS
+662 DKNIVS

-674 WQWSATAASII
+674 WQWSATASSII

>member
-1 MSRYNYN
+1 
-8 CAVEIYYIIDNQV
+8 
-21 GNKVYISIYGMK
+21 MK
-33 ITDVLDQEN
+33 ISDVLSQEDR
-42 IDKLLAQIDREYQE
+42 DKLLAQIDMEYQQ
-56 WFDYVVNKRNQYR
+56 WYDYVVNKRNQYR

-93 EDVLIASSYTD
+93 IDTLIASSYTD
-104 WLTVNFASADGWVS
+104 WLTVNFASADGWMS

-129 EFDNSDQDY
+129 EFDNNEQDY

-150 FFWVG
+150 FFGVW

-164 VKKMPKFMVIN
+164 VRKMPKFMVIN
-175 PLSWIPDPIPTQ
+175 PLSWIPDPIPSQTWA
-187 MGSFDGSWYR
+187 FDGTGYR
-197 FHWFEF
+197 YHWFEF
-203 TTSIVDLIADWSYD
+203 TTTIMDLIADGSYD
-217 KEQLDKVVW
+217 KEQLDKIVW
-226 AYFSPETQQ
+226 GYFSPDKMQDW
-235 NWVAYASA
+235 NAYATA

-269 FDGKKYVVTLTNA
+269 FDGKKYVVSLANDRKTLI
-282 RRTVL
+282 
-287 RIKELKPVLEEEKK
+287 RIKELEPVLKEEKK
-301 NPNMIE
+301 DPSMIN
-307 FPIVLNYWKPRRN
+307 FPIILNYWKPRRN
-320 DPFGESICDK
+320 DPFGESVCDK

-378 RNIFVDTM
+378 RNIFVDTQ
-386 ENLQNVGMELPRS
+386 ENLQNVWMELPRS

-408 ITALE
+408 ITSLE

-425 QQGIVSGGRTTAT
+425 QQGIVAGGRTTAT

-446 SNIIWLLNN
+446 SNIIGLLNN

-475 NFSEVDEKSVVIVSN
+475 NFSEVDEKKAVIVSN
-490 FEIKSFPIKK
+490 FEVKPLALKK

-505 KQMPHIIL
+505 KQIPHIIL
-513 WTKADLQSKNE
+513 ATKADLQSKNE
-524 KEQIFRDK
+524 KEQIFWDK
-532 YLWMVLNNPTT
+532 YLGMMLNNPDT
-543 PDVSKRI
+543 PPVSKRI
-550 AQRMCFRCNWKTP
+550 AQRMCYRCNWKTP

-569 VPLENDETVAINFV
+569 VPLENDETVAMQFV
-583 DMLNLNQV
+583 DMINLDVV
-591 PKSLFQYPKEYL
+591 PKSLFKYPKEYL

-617 AKDVVLQALRNA
+617 AKDVVLQAIRNA
-629 MVRLPLQ
+629 MVNMPLQ
-636 QQVNPQFT
+636 QLQSPQFT

-656 QAMQNA
+656 QAMQSA
-662 DKTITS
+662 DKNIVS

>member
-1 MSRYNYN
+1 
-8 CAVEIYYIIDNQV
+8 
-21 GNKVYISIYGMK
+21 MK
-33 ITDVLDQEN
+33 ISDVLSQEDR
-42 IDKLLAQIDREYQE
+42 DKLLAQIDMEYQQ
-56 WFDYVVNKRNQYR
+56 WYDYVVNKRNQYR

-93 EDVLIASSYTD
+93 IDTLIASSYTD
-104 WLTVNFASADGWVS
+104 WLTVNFASADGWMS

-129 EFDNSDQDY
+129 EFDNNDQDY

-150 FFWVG
+150 FFGVW

-175 PLSWIPDPIPTQ
+175 PLSWIPDPIPSQTWA
-187 MGSFDGSWYR
+187 FDGSWYR
-197 FHWFEF
+197 YHWFEF
-203 TTSIVDLIADWSYD
+203 TTTIMDLIADGSYD
-217 KEQLDKVVW
+217 KEQLDKIVW
-226 AYFSPETQQ
+226 GYFSPDKMQDW
-235 NWVAYASA
+235 NAYATA

-269 FDGKKYVVTLTNA
+269 FDGKKYVVSLANDRKTLI
-282 RRTVL
+282 
-287 RIKELKPVLEEEKK
+287 RIKELEPVLKEEKK
-301 NPNMIE
+301 NPNMIN
-307 FPIVLNYWKPRRN
+307 FPIILNYWKPRRN
-320 DPFGESICDK
+320 DPFGESVCDK

-378 RNIFVDTM
+378 RNIFVDTQ
-386 ENLQNVGMELPRS
+386 ENLQNVWMELPRS

-408 ITALE
+408 ITSLE

-446 SNIIWLLNN
+446 SNIIGLLNN
-455 KINAWGD
+455 KVNAWGD

-475 NFSEVDEKSVVIVSN
+475 NFSEIDEKNWVIVSN
-490 FEIKSFPIKK
+490 FETKSFTLSK

-505 KQMPHIIL
+505 KQIPHIIL
-513 WTKADLQSKNE
+513 STRADLQSKNE
-524 KEQIFRDK
+524 KEQIFWDK
-532 YLWMVLNNPTT
+532 YLGMMLNNPDT
-543 PDVSKRI
+543 PPVSKRI
-550 AQRMCFRCNWKTP
+550 AQRMCYRCNWKTP

-569 VPLENDETVAINFV
+569 VPLENDETVAMQFV
-583 DMLNLNQV
+583 DMINLDVV
-591 PKSLFQYPKEYL
+591 PKSLFKYPKEYL
-603 RTFWVYFQKAENTK
+603 RTFWVYFQKAEKTK
-617 AKDVVLQALRNA
+617 AKDVVLQAIRNA
-629 MVRLPLQ
+629 MVNMPLQ
-636 QQVNPQFT
+636 QVQSPQFT

-656 QAMQNA
+656 QAMQSA
-662 DKTITS
+662 DKNIVS

-674 WQWSATAASII
+674 WQWSATTASII

>member
-1 MSRYNYN
+1 
-8 CAVEIYYIIDNQV
+8 
-21 GNKVYISIYGMK
+21 MK
-33 ITDVLDQEN
+33 ISDVLSQEDR
-42 IDKLLAQIDREYQE
+42 DKLLAQIDREYQS

-69 DRVIRWNKQAK
+69 DRVIRWDKQAK
-80 DPNKININMIANA
+80 DPNKININMVANA
-93 EDVLIASSYTD
+93 IDTLIASSYTD
-104 WLTVNFASADGWVS
+104 WLTVNFASADGWMS

-129 EFDNSDQDY
+129 EFDNNEQDY

-150 FFWVG
+150 FFWVW

-164 VKKMPKFMVIN
+164 VRKMPKFMVIN
-175 PLSWIPDPIPTQ
+175 PLSWIPDPIPSQTWA
-187 MGSFDGSWYR
+187 FDGTWYR
-197 FHWFEF
+197 FHGFEF
-203 TTSIVDLIADWSYD
+203 TTTMMDLIADGSYD
-217 KEQLDKVVW
+217 KEQLDTVVW
-226 AYFSPETQQ
+226 QYFSPETQQ

-243 YNYVMPTCCDDLKTN
+243 YNYVMPTCCDELKTN

-282 RRTVL
+282 RKTVL
-287 RIKELKPVLEEEKK
+287 RIKELEPILDEEQK

-307 FPIVLNYWKPRRN
+307 FPIILNYWKPRRN
-320 DPFGESICDK
+320 DPFGESVCDK

-350 KEALGWDFIWNSR
+350 KEALGGDFIWNSR
-363 LIKNKDDIL
+363 LIKNRDDIL

-408 ITALE
+408 ISALE

-455 KINAWGD
+455 KVNAWGD
-462 KRFWFERWKGYQE
+462 KRFWFEWWKWYQE
-475 NFSEVDEKSVVIVSN
+475 NFSEVDEKKAVIVSN
-490 FEIKSFPIKK
+490 FEIKSLTLKK

-505 KQMPHIIL
+505 KQIPHIIL

-532 YLWMVLNNPTT
+532 YLWMMLNNPST

-550 AQRMCFRCNWKTP
+550 AQRMCYRCNGKTP

-569 VPLENDETVAINFV
+569 VPLENDETVAMEFV
-583 DMLNLNQV
+583 NMLNLNHV
-591 PKSLFQYPKEYL
+591 PHSIFQYPKEYL

-617 AKDVVLQALRNA
+617 AKEVVLQAIRNA
-629 MVRLPLQ
+629 MVNMPLAQ
-636 QQVNPQFT
+636 TPNPQFT

-656 QAMQNA
+656 QAMQSA
-662 DKTITS
+662 DKNIVS

-674 WQWSATAASII
+674 WQWSATASSII

>member
-1 MSRYNYN
+1 
-8 CAVEIYYIIDNQV
+8 
-21 GNKVYISIYGMK
+21 MK
-33 ITDVLDQEN
+33 ISDVLSQEDR
-42 IDKLLAQIDREYQE
+42 DKLLAQIDREYQA

-69 DRVIRWNKQAK
+69 DRVIRWDKQAK
-80 DPNKININMIANA
+80 DPNKININMVANA
-93 EDVLIASSYTD
+93 IDTLIASSYTD
-104 WLTVNFASADGWVS
+104 WLTVNFASADGWMS

-129 EFDNSDQDY
+129 EFDNNDQDY

-150 FFWVG
+150 FFWVW

-175 PLSWIPDPIPTQ
+175 PLSWIPDPIPSQTWA
-187 MGSFDGSWYR
+187 FDGSWYR

-203 TTSIVDLIADWSYD
+203 TTTIMDLIADGSYD
-217 KEQLDKVVW
+217 KEALDTLVW
-226 AYFSPETQQ
+226 GYFSPETQQ
-235 NWVAYASA
+235 DWVAYASA
-243 YNYVMPTCCDDLKTN
+243 YNYVMPTTCDELKTN

-269 FDGKKYVVTLTNA
+269 FNDKKYVVTLANWRKTPI
-282 RRTVL
+282 
-287 RIKELKPVLEEEKK
+287 RIKELEPVLKEEKK
-301 NPNMIE
+301 NPTMIQ
-307 FPIVLNYWKPRRN
+307 FPIILNYWKPRRN
-320 DPFGESICDK
+320 DPFGESVCDK

-350 KEALGWDFIWNSR
+350 KEALGGDFIWNSR
-363 LIKNKDDIL
+363 LIKNREDIL

-378 RNIFVDTM
+378 RNIFVDTV
-386 ENLQNVGMELPRS
+386 EPLGNVGMELPRS

-455 KINAWGD
+455 KVNAWGD

-475 NFSEVDEKSVVIVSN
+475 NFSEIDEKSAVIVSN
-490 FEIKSFPIKK
+490 FEVKSLTLKK

-505 KQMPHIIL
+505 RNIPHIIL
-513 WTKADLQSKNE
+513 ATKADLQSKNE
-524 KEQIFRDK
+524 KEQIFWDK
-532 YLWMVLNNPTT
+532 YLWMMLNNPST
-543 PDVSKRI
+543 PEVSKRI
-550 AQRMCFRCNWKTP
+550 AQRMCYRCNGKTP

-569 VPLENDETVAINFV
+569 VPLENDETVALQFV
-583 DMLNLNQV
+583 DMLNLDVV
-591 PKSLFQYPKEYL
+591 PQSLFKYPREYL

-617 AKDVVLQALRNA
+617 AKEVVLMAIRNA
-629 MVRLPLQ
+629 MVNMPLQ
-636 QQVNPQFT
+636 QAQNPQFT

-656 QAMQNA
+656 QAMQWA
-662 DKTITS
+662 DKNIVS

>member
-1 MSRYNYN
+1 MG
-8 CAVEIYYIIDNQV
+8 EIKFIFPLFY
-21 GNKVYISIYGMK
+21 MK
-33 ITDVLDQEN
+33 INEILNQEDL
-42 IDKLLAQIDREYQE
+42 DKLLTQIDREYQE
-56 WFDYVVNKRNQYR
+56 GFNYVVNKRNQYR
-69 DRVIRWNKQAK
+69 DRVIRWNKQSK
-80 DPNKININMIANA
+80 DINKININMIANA
-93 EDVLIASSYTD
+93 TDTLIASSYTD
-104 WLTVNFASADGWVS
+104 WLTVNFASADWWVS

-129 EFDNSDQDY
+129 EFDNNEQDY

-150 FFWVG
+150 FFWVW

-164 VKKMPKFMVIN
+164 VRKMPKFLVIN
-175 PLSWIPDPIPTQ
+175 PLSWIPDPIPSQ
-187 MGSFDGSWYR
+187 LGNFDGSWYR

-203 TTSIVDLIADWSYD
+203 TTSIMDLMADESYD
-217 KEQLDKVVW
+217 REQLDKVVGS
-226 AYFSPETQQ
+226 YFSPENQQ
-235 NWVAYASA
+235 NWVAYAAA
-243 YNYVMPTCCDDLKTN
+243 YNYVMPSSCDDLKTN

-269 FDGKKYVVTLTNA
+269 FNGKKYIITLTNA

-287 RIKELKPVLEEEKK
+287 RVKELKPILEEEKK

-307 FPIVLNYWKPRRN
+307 FPIILNYRKPRRN

-350 KEALGWDFIWNSR
+350 KEALWGDFIWNSR

-372 KPTTNG
+372 KPTTNW
-378 RNIFVDTM
+378 RNIFVDTV
-386 ENLQNVGMELPRS
+386 ENLQNVGMEIPRS

-408 ITALE
+408 IQALD
-413 NEAMHD
+413 NEAMLD
-419 TNIDSL
+419 TNIDAL
-425 QQGIVSGGRTTAT
+425 QQGIVSGWRTTAT

-462 KRFWFERWKGYQE
+462 KRFRFEWWKGYQE
-475 NFSEVDEKSVVIVSN
+475 NFSSVDKKSVVLVSN
-490 FEIKSFPIKK
+490 FEIKSFELGK

-505 KQMPHIIL
+505 RQIPHIIL

-532 YLWMVLNNPTT
+532 YLWMVLNNPSV

-569 VPLENDETVAINFV
+569 VPLENDETVALGFV
-583 DMLNLNQV
+583 EMVNMWEV
-591 PKSLFQYPKEYL
+591 PHSIFSYPKEYL
-603 RTFWVYFQKAENTK
+603 RTFWVYLQKAENNK
-617 AKDVVLQALRNA
+617 AKDVVLQALRRA
-629 MVRLPLQ
+629 MINLPLQ
-636 QQVNPQFT
+636 SSVNPAFT

-656 QAMQNA
+656 QAMQWA
-662 DKTITS
+662 DKKITS

-674 WQWSATAASII
+674 WQWSATASSII

>member
-1 MSRYNYN
+1 
-8 CAVEIYYIIDNQV
+8 
-21 GNKVYISIYGMK
+21 MK
-33 ITDVLDQEN
+33 ISDVLSQEDR
-42 IDKLLAQIDREYQE
+42 DKLLAQIDREYQA

-69 DRVIRWNKQAK
+69 DRVIRWDKQAK
-80 DPNKININMIANA
+80 DPNKININMVANA
-93 EDVLIASSYTD
+93 IDTLIASSYTD
-104 WLTVNFASADGWVS
+104 WLTVNFASADGWMS

-129 EFDNSDQDY
+129 EFDNNDQDY

-175 PLSWIPDPIPTQ
+175 PLSWIPDPIPSQTWA
-187 MGSFDGSWYR
+187 FDGSGYR

-203 TTSIVDLIADWSYD
+203 TTTIMDLIADGSYD
-217 KEQLDKVVW
+217 KEALDTLVW
-226 AYFSPETQQ
+226 GYFSPETQQ

-243 YNYVMPTCCDDLKTN
+243 YNYVMPTTCDELKTN

-269 FDGKKYVVTLTNA
+269 FNDKKYIVTLANWRKTPI
-282 RRTVL
+282 
-287 RIKELKPVLEEEKK
+287 RIKELEPVLKEEKK
-301 NPNMIE
+301 NPTMIQ
-307 FPIVLNYWKPRRN
+307 FPIILNYWKPRRN
-320 DPFGESICDK
+320 DPFGESVCDK

-350 KEALGWDFIWNSR
+350 KEALGGDFIWNSR
-363 LIKNKDDIL
+363 LIKNREDIL

-378 RNIFVDTM
+378 RNIFVDTV
-386 ENLQNVGMELPRS
+386 EPLGNVGMELPRS

-455 KINAWGD
+455 KVNAWGD

-475 NFSEVDEKSVVIVSN
+475 NFSEVDEKKAVIVSN
-490 FEIKSFPIKK
+490 FEVKSLTLLK

-505 KQMPHIIL
+505 RNIPHIIL
-513 WTKADLQSKNE
+513 ATKADLQSKNE
-524 KEQIFRDK
+524 KEQIFWDK
-532 YLWMVLNNPTT
+532 YLWMMLNNPST
-543 PDVSKRI
+543 PEVSKRI
-550 AQRMCFRCNWKTP
+550 AQRMCYRCNGKTP

-569 VPLENDETVAINFV
+569 VPLENDETVAMQFV
-583 DMLNLNQV
+583 DMLNLDVV
-591 PKSLFQYPKEYL
+591 PQSLFKYPREYL

-617 AKDVVLQALRNA
+617 AKEVVLQALRNA
-629 MVRLPLQ
+629 MVNMPLQ
-636 QQVNPQFT
+636 QAQNPQFA